1 MDDDARIDV
10 SRQSRLV
17 DAHGNETETSFLS
30 FSAGDSNRSN
40 RERVGGFS
48 GRPSSDGSLELV
60 RGVVRTGHL
69 RFEGVEVTGGKVP
82 LIEIRFGGITSFSTR
97 NGVRDARIQFR
108 NVKVK

>member
-30 FSAGDSNRSN
+30 FSAGDSNR
-40 RERVGGFS
+40 ERVGGFS
-48 GRPSSDGSLELV
+48 GRPSSEGSIELV
-60 RGVVRTGHL
+60 RGIARTGHL

-82 LIEIRFGGITSFSTR
+82 LIEIRFSGITRFSTR
-97 NGVRDARIQFR
+97 NGVRDGRIQFR
-108 NVKVK
+108 NVRVK